1 MPGIVVN
8 VAVIQ
13 DNEILLT
20 QREDFRTRILPSG
33 EVEDGDV

>member
-13 DNEILLT
+13 DHRILLT
-20 QREDFRTRILPSG
+20 QREDFETFSHILA
-33 EVEDGDV
+33 E